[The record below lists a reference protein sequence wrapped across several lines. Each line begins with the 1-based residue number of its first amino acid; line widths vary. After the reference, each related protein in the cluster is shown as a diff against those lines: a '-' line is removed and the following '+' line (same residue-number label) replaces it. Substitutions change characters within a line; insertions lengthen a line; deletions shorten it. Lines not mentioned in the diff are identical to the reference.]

1 MMTTNDDDGDKPNNF
16 DLFAA
21 CSYAREHVRTVVSD
35 GRTSLPRL
43 LLSYLFDR

>member
-35 GRTSLPRL
+35 GRTNGNDVDGARAI
-43 LLSYLFDR
+43 